1 MTRLTFP
8 GAGLP
13 TEIEAREKS
22 AADHAA
28 RVYSADGGT
37 IWLERARR

>member
-1 MTRLTFP
+1 MTRLIFP
-8 GAGLP
+8 GTGLP
-13 TEIEAREKS
+13 GEIEARGKS

-28 RVYSADGGT
+28 RGGT